1 MNATQPATRP
11 TEDLTD
17 WITRLYADPE
27 LLRMGHNQRAED
39 LNLGLGWLYYGLAR
53 LVRPR
58 QAVVIGSWRG
68 FVPLV
73 IAKGCHDNVERCA
86 LHFIDP
92 SLADGFW
99 KDPAATQAH
108 FRSFGLDNVRH
119 HLHTTQEFVTT
130 PDYGTLTDIGLLF
143 IDGYHTAEQAR
154 FDYRA
159 FAERL
164 APRGLVFFHDSMI
177 LRPSGIYGED
187 RRYDVDVKY
196 FMDELRKDSGLQ
208 LLDLPFGTGLT
219 VLRKV
224 GGEHDELL
232 DTSPNR
238 RPPVGAPSGAIN
250 TYRA

>member
-1 MNATQPATRP
+1 MISTQPVTPSA
-11 TEDLTD
+11 EDLTA
-17 WITRLYADPE
+17 WIARLYANPE
-27 LLRMGHNQRAED
+27 LLRMGHNQRIED

-73 IAKGCHDNVERCA
+73 IAKACQDNVERCDV
-86 LHFIDP
+86 HFIDP
-92 SLADGFW
+92 SLVDDFW
-99 KDPAATQAH
+99 KDPAATQTH
-108 FRSFGLDNVRH
+108 FLGFGLDNVRH

-130 PDYGTLTDIGLLF
+130 AEYGSLTDIGLLF

-159 FAERL
+159 FADRL
-164 APRGLVFFHDSMI
+164 APRGVVLFHDSMI
-177 LRPSGIYGED
+177 LKPSGMYGPE
-187 RRYDVDVKY
+187 RRYEVDVKH
-196 FMDELRKDSGLQ
+196 FMDELRQDPNLQ

-224 GGEHDELL
+224 GGEHGELL
-232 DTSPNR
+232 STEPR
-238 RPPVGAPSGAIN
+238 R
-250 TYRA
+250 RR

>member
-1 MNATQPATRP
+1 MTAIQPAVRDA
-11 TEDLTD
+11 EGLTD
-17 WITRLYADPE
+17 WIARLYANPE

-58 QAVVIGSWRG
+58 QAMVIGSWRG

-73 IAKGCHDNVERCA
+73 IAKACQDNVERCDV
-86 LHFIDP
+86 HFVDP
-92 SLADGFW
+92 SLADDFW

-108 FRSFGLDNVRH
+108 FRRFGLDNVRH

-130 PDYGTLTDIGLLF
+130 PAYASLTDIGLLF

-154 FDYRA
+154 FDYEA
-159 FAERL
+159 FADRL
-164 APRGLVFFHDSMI
+164 APRGLVLFHDSMV
-177 LRPSGIYGED
+177 LRPSPIYGRD
-187 RRYDVDVKY
+187 RLYDVDVKHY
-196 FMDELRKDSGLQ
+196 MDELRQDPGLQ

-224 GGEHDELL
+224 DGAHGEVLS
-232 DTSPNR
+232 TGPQGR
-238 RPPVGAPSGAIN
+238 V
-250 TYRA
+250 

>member
-1 MNATQPATRP
+1 MSIAATAASSAVQ
-11 TEDLTD
+11 EDLTA
-17 WITRLYADPE
+17 WIERLYANPE

-73 IAKGCHDNVERCA
+73 IARACQDNLEPCDV
-86 LHFIDP
+86 HFIDP
-92 SLADGFW
+92 SLADDFW
-99 KDPAATQAH
+99 KDALATRAY
-108 FRSFGLDNVRH
+108 FEGLGLHNVRH

-130 PDYGTLTDIGLLF
+130 PAYDSLTDLGLIF

-154 FDYRA
+154 FDYQA
-159 FAERL
+159 FADRL
-164 APRGLVFFHDSMI
+164 APRGIVLFHDSMI
-177 LRPSGIYGED
+177 LKPSGIYGPD

-196 FMDELRKDSGLQ
+196 FMDELKQDPGLQ

-224 GGEHDELL
+224 DGAHGELL
-232 DTSPNR
+232 STEPRKR
-238 RPPVGAPSGAIN
+238 R
-250 TYRA
+250 